1 MPRDDDTNPVYQQDK
16 VEALILDIAVER
28 RRIATDALI
37 AEAVWDIGDEREAKT
52 AGRAIDSL
60 REHGLLEPEREDGT
74 LEPTTAA
81 IKAAALRI

>member
-1 MPRDDDTNPVYQQDK
+1 M
-16 VEALILDIAVER
+16 EALILDIAVQR

-37 AEAVWDIGDEREAKT
+37 AEAVRDIGDEREVST
-52 AGRAIDSL
+52 ARRAISSL

-81 IKAAALRI
+81 IKAAALEL

>member
-1 MPRDDDTNPVYQQDK
+1 MARNDNTNPNHQQGNL
-16 VEALILDIAVER
+16 ETLILDVAVQE

-37 AEAVWDIGDEREAKT
+37 AETVWDIGDEREVET
-52 AGRAIDSL
+52 ARRAISGL